1 MVADDQVQMAAV
13 DAAQAVER
21 VFDGAAVGEV
31 AENPELVVAPD
42 ELVDVADDGVPMAC
56 DVADCFERRLIVAYV
71 LFDSRVS
78 GGASLRL
85 PDITVFGAEPAI
97 VQESAQCGD
106 QRVAE
111 MRVRSE
117 IAHVVPYGM
126 RLLDAFINDRAQ
138 HHANGPPQKR
148 LLACLWHCLAIM
160 ASMSVGIPT
169 LILRVWAFGC
179 HIANSVN
186 LEF

>member
-1 MVADDQVQMAAV
+1 MVADDQMQMLAV
-13 DAAQAVER
+13 DSAQAVER

-42 ELVDVADDGVPMAC
+42 ELVDVADDGVLMAC
-56 DVADCFERRLIVAYV
+56 DVADRFERRLIVAHI
-71 LFDSRVS
+71 LFDPRVS
-78 GGASLRL
+78 GGTSLRL

-117 IAHVVPYGM
+117 IAHVIPYGM

-138 HHANGPPQKR
+138 HYANSPPQNTCWLVCGIVWR
-148 LLACLWHCLAIM
+148 LW
-160 ASMSVGIPT
+160 
-169 LILRVWAFGC
+169 RV
-179 HIANSVN
+179 
-186 LEF
+186 

>member
-1 MVADDQVQMAAV
+1 
-13 DAAQAVER
+13 
-21 VFDGAAVGEV
+21 
-31 AENPELVVAPD
+31 
-42 ELVDVADDGVPMAC
+42 MAC

-71 LFDSRVS
+71 LFDPCVR
-78 GGASLRL
+78 GRATLRL

-117 IAHVVPYGM
+117 IAHVIPYGM
-126 RLLDAFINDRAQ
+126 RLLDVFINDRAQ
-138 HHANGPPQKR
+138 HHANDSPQKR

-169 LILRVWAFGC
+169 LILRVLVFGC

>member
-1 MVADDQVQMAAV
+1 MRARRRDPAPA
-13 DAAQAVER
+13 R
-21 VFDGAAVGEV
+21 HHGIRCGA
-31 AENPELVVAPD
+31 
-42 ELVDVADDGVPMAC
+42 C
-56 DVADCFERRLIVAYV
+56 H
-71 LFDSRVS
+71 
-78 GGASLRL
+78 
-85 PDITVFGAEPAI
+85 

-117 IAHVVPYGM
+117 IAHVIPYGM
-126 RLLDAFINDRAQ
+126 RLLDVFINDRAQ
-138 HHANGPPQKR
+138 HHANDPPQKR

-160 ASMSVGIPT
+160 ASMCVGIPT
-169 LILRVWAFGC
+169 LILRVLAFGC